1 MVDFSALNDTVS
13 GTFCDKTAIWGNAN
27 IDVVLDIEPTVDE
40 ETYRIAGKLITAGC
54 LSAGIEAM
62 KRGDVLIIESVKYSV
77 LSVHRDTTGW
87 ATITLE
93 EA

>member
-1 MVDFSALNDTVS
+1 MVDFNGLNDTVS
-13 GTFCDKTAIWGNAN
+13 GTFCDKNAAWGAIT

-40 ETYRIAGKLITAGC
+40 DTYRVVGKLITAGC

-62 KRGDVLIIESVKYSV
+62 KRGDTLTIDAVQYSV
-77 LSVHRDTTGW
+77 LSVHRDSTGW
-87 ATITLE
+87 ATIALE